1 MLKKDFAVS
10 HNIAAEFVNK
20 RKRRVKRMAGGITA
34 DEQSD
39 DPDFALTFVLLI
51 LLYSRTLLMGGG
63 GKTPALSQLLCKIET
78 QFQRLLPHFCR
89 RPFQWNY

>member
-20 RKRRVKRMAGGITA
+20 RKRRVKRMGGETTA

-39 DPDFALTFVLLI
+39 DPDFA
-51 LLYSRTLLMGGG
+51 
-63 GKTPALSQLLCKIET
+63 
-78 QFQRLLPHFCR
+78 
-89 RPFQWNY
+89 